1 MTENERNNLQET
13 ITHILEDMKKEE
25 GAAFSLEKVN
35 LAEMERR
42 TGISRKKLRLIKTN
56 GFKVLPNGN
65 LGKSKK
71 TTVLS
76 GFTGVIDSYLK
87 KRVRNS
93 KTITDKLKDIGYTG
107 SRSQV
112 KRYIKDHLFLMPAR
126 RSLVAQHS
134 NCGRRYQTDPGE
146 CYQMDWGF
154 VQVETDVDASY
165 RAACFAMICHHCGKR
180 FVEFFPNAKQENLFI
195 GMLHAFQRLGVPKY
209 VLTDNMKSVVNGRD
223 ADGHPL
229 WNLEY
234 EAFME
239 AVGFQTKLCKPRH
252 PFTKGRVER
261 LIRFVKDSFMAGRT
275 FGDLSDLNIEALRWC
290 DAQDSDYHQCVDCV
304 PSREHAMHCMASARN
319 LEMNDTLKKYLCP
332 ERRISFDGFVNFEG
346 RRFGVPHSYTH
357 KVCRVSRQGY
367 ELLIYSDDLRQ
378 LLTRHDVTW
387 SRRDSFCKDQYTDQP
402 EEFPTMPVA
411 VSMEQKTEKPDSAFR
426 RFNFDEEVDEND

>member
-93 KTITDKLKDIGYTG
+93 KTITDKIKDIGYTG

-126 RSLVAQHS
+126 RSLVAQHNKVDSTLSGTVKGTSSRCLRTLDSPFKRAGGQLRDARHPLAPQVPKS
-134 NCGRRYQTDPGE
+134 NLHTNLDLTALSCDFFIFQQISHWRSSAQMQCPEGKGRSRYPDFQIQALQRFCRPQHVHAAENRLISGGILEEHLLSFYERYPDKLAE
-146 CYQMDWGF
+146 
-154 VQVETDVDASY
+154 VHDASIESG
-165 RAACFAMICHHCGKR
+165 RKHIGTADRRKSDQCICR
-180 FVEFFPNAKQENLFI
+180 
-195 GMLHAFQRLGVPKY
+195 
-209 VLTDNMKSVVNGRD
+209 
-223 ADGHPL
+223 
-229 WNLEY
+229 
-234 EAFME
+234 
-239 AVGFQTKLCKPRH
+239 
-252 PFTKGRVER
+252 
-261 LIRFVKDSFMAGRT
+261 
-275 FGDLSDLNIEALRWC
+275 
-290 DAQDSDYHQCVDCV
+290 
-304 PSREHAMHCMASARN
+304 
-319 LEMNDTLKKYLCP
+319 
-332 ERRISFDGFVNFEG
+332 
-346 RRFGVPHSYTH
+346 
-357 KVCRVSRQGY
+357 
-367 ELLIYSDDLRQ
+367 
-378 LLTRHDVTW
+378 
-387 SRRDSFCKDQYTDQP
+387 
-402 EEFPTMPVA
+402 
-411 VSMEQKTEKPDSAFR
+411 
-426 RFNFDEEVDEND
+426 